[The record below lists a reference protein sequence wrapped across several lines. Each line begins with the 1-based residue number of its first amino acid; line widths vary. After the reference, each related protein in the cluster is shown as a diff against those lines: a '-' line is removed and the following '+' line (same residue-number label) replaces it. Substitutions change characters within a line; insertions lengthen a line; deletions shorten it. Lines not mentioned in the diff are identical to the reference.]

1 MTDFANSFIENATQ
15 CWGCGIFDALF
26 QVVSN
31 AGAAVYSR
39 VAYICI
45 GIFAVLFTFYVFW
58 VVLKHM
64 NPKKPDTS
72 KYSDTI
78 GKVVINSLFALTLL
92 GIGVAVPRF
101 VSMITFEPVANVAL
115 VYSQAAL
122 NTNTEFVNEHVKY
135 TPTPMADNGLYRPE
149 LRDSVIMLM
158 KTTITEFQSYMKLGI
173 VVMDKAFT
181 WRALLGIGSFLKHV
195 IIFAMGLYLLY
206 GFMKLFLR
214 FCFCFVDVIIAMA
227 MFAFFF
233 PISIMM
239 MSFKGS
245 QMPEWM
251 SKIGSGLGADQ
262 IKKLINAIVTVAA
275 SVIVYTVIM
284 VIIARF
290 FAADNVSTTELMNAI
305 TSGQVF
311 ESDLS
316 YDNVLAMTFGGAI
329 VLLYVLNFI
338 YSQIPQISKMVLSVF
353 NIEESDKFSK
363 QMADDMEKLAG
374 LLVNNVKTVGSV
386 IINKGEKK
394 ESDTDKK
401 SDEKSSD
408 EKPKDDKKK

>member
-1 MTDFANSFIENATQ
+1 M
-15 CWGCGIFDALF
+15 
-26 QVVSN
+26 V
-31 AGAAVYSR
+31 
-39 VAYICI
+39 
-45 GIFAVLFTFYVFW
+45 
-58 VVLKHM
+58 
-64 NPKKPDTS
+64 
-72 KYSDTI
+72 
-78 GKVVINSLFALTLL
+78 
-92 GIGVAVPRF
+92 
-101 VSMITFEPVANVAL
+101 TFEPVANIAL

-122 NTNTEFVNEHVKY
+122 NTDSNFVNEHVRY
-135 TPTPMADNGLYRPE
+135 TPKPMSDNGLYRPQ

-181 WRALLGIGSFLKHV
+181 WRALLGVGALLKHV

-214 FCFCFVDVIIAMA
+214 FCFCFVDVIVAMA

-233 PISIMM
+233 PISLMM
-239 MSFKGS
+239 MSFKGTE
-245 QMPEWM
+245 MPEWM
-251 SKIGSGLGADQ
+251 SKMGAGLGADQ
-262 IKKLINAIVTVAA
+262 IKKLINAIVTVAS

-305 TSGQVF
+305 NSGQVF

-316 YDNVLAMTFGGAI
+316 YDDVMTMTFAGAI

-353 NIEESDKFSK
+353 NIEQEDKLSQ
-363 QMADDMEKLAG
+363 QMANDMETLAG
-374 LLVNNVKTVGSV
+374 LFVDKVKTVGST
-386 IINKGEKK
+386 IINKGEK
-394 ESDTDKK
+394 
-401 SDEKSSD
+401 
-408 EKPKDDKKK
+408 PKDDTGGKKK

>member
-1 MTDFANSFIENATQ
+1 M
-15 CWGCGIFDALF
+15 
-26 QVVSN
+26 
-31 AGAAVYSR
+31 
-39 VAYICI
+39 
-45 GIFAVLFTFYVFW
+45 
-58 VVLKHM
+58 
-64 NPKKPDTS
+64 
-72 KYSDTI
+72 
-78 GKVVINSLFALTLL
+78 FALTLL

-101 VSMITFEPVANVAL
+101 ISMVTFEPVAQVAL
-115 VYSQAAL
+115 VYSQSAL

-135 TPTPMADNGLYRPE
+135 TPQKMADTGLYRPQ
-149 LRDSVIMLM
+149 LRDTVIMIM
-158 KTTITEFQSYMKLGI
+158 KTTITEFQAYMKLGI

-181 WRALLGIGSFLKHV
+181 WKALLGIGALLKHV

-214 FCFCFVDVIIAMA
+214 FCFCFVDVIVAMA

-245 QMPEWM
+245 EMPEWM
-251 SKIGSGLGADQ
+251 SKMGAGLGADQ
-262 IKKLINAIVTVAA
+262 IKKLINSIVTVAA

-290 FAADNVSTTELMNAI
+290 FAADNVSTNELMNAI

-316 YDNVLAMTFGGAI
+316 YDDVMTMTFGGAI

-338 YSQIPQISKMVLSVF
+338 YSQIPQVSKMILSVF
-353 NIEESDKFSK
+353 NIEQEDKLSQ
-363 QMADDMEKLAG
+363 QMANDMEKLTG
-374 LLVNNVKTVGSV
+374 LFVDKVKTIGSV
-386 IINKGEKK
+386 IVNKGEKK
-394 ESDTDKK
+394 ETESDTGG
-401 SDEKSSD
+401 
-408 EKPKDDKKK
+408 KKK

>member
-1 MTDFANSFIENATQ
+1 MTDFANTFIENATQ
-15 CWGCGIFDALF
+15 CWGCALFDTLF
-26 QVVSN
+26 QVISN

-39 VAYICI
+39 VAYLCI
-45 GIFAVLFTFYVFW
+45 GLFVVLFTVYVIW
-58 VVLKHM
+58 VVFKHL
-64 NPKKPDTS
+64 NFKKPDTS
-72 KYSDTI
+72 KYRDTI

-101 VSMITFEPVANVAL
+101 ISMVTFEPVAQVAL
-115 VYSQAAL
+115 VYSQSAL

-135 TPTPMADNGLYRPE
+135 TPQKMADTGLYRPQ
-149 LRDSVIMLM
+149 LRDTVIMIM
-158 KTTITEFQSYMKLGI
+158 KTTITEFQAYMKLGI

-181 WRALLGIGSFLKHV
+181 WKALLGIGALLKHV

-214 FCFCFVDVIIAMA
+214 FCFCFVDVIVAMA

-245 QMPEWM
+245 EMPEWM
-251 SKIGSGLGADQ
+251 SKMGAGLGADQ
-262 IKKLINAIVTVAA
+262 IKKLINSIVTVAA

-290 FAADNVSTTELMNAI
+290 FAADNVSTNELMNAI

-316 YDNVLAMTFGGAI
+316 YDDVMTMTFGGAI

-338 YSQIPQISKMVLSVF
+338 YSQIPQVSKMILSVF
-353 NIEESDKFSK
+353 NIEQEDKLSQ
-363 QMADDMEKLAG
+363 QMANDMEKLTG
-374 LLVNNVKTVGSV
+374 LFVDKVKSIGSV
-386 IINKGEKK
+386 IVNKGEKK
-394 ESDTDKK
+394 ETESDTGG
-401 SDEKSSD
+401 
-408 EKPKDDKKK
+408 KKK

>member
-1 MTDFANSFIENATQ
+1 MTDFANTFIEDVTQ
-15 CWGCGIFDALF
+15 CWGCAIFDNLF

-39 VAYICI
+39 IAYICI
-45 GIFAVLFTFYVFW
+45 GIFTLFFAAYVIW
-58 VVLKHM
+58 VVMKHL
-64 NPKKPDTS
+64 NPRKPDKT
-72 KYSDTI
+72 KYRDTI
-78 GKVVINSLFALTLL
+78 GKVIINSLFALILL
-92 GIGVAVPRF
+92 GIGVAVPRL
-101 VSMITFEPVANVAL
+101 VSMVTFEPVANIAL

-122 NTNTEFVNEHVKY
+122 NTDSNFVNEHVRY
-135 TPTPMADNGLYRPE
+135 TPKPMSDNGLYRPQ

-181 WRALLGIGSFLKHV
+181 WRALLGVGALLKHV

-214 FCFCFVDVIIAMA
+214 FCFCFVDVIVAMA

-233 PISIMM
+233 PISLMM
-239 MSFKGS
+239 MSFKGTE
-245 QMPEWM
+245 MPEWM
-251 SKIGSGLGADQ
+251 SKMGAGLGADQ
-262 IKKLINAIVTVAA
+262 IKKLINAIVTVAS

-305 TSGQVF
+305 NSGQVF

-316 YDNVLAMTFGGAI
+316 YDDVMTMTFAGAI

-353 NIEESDKFSK
+353 NIEQEDKLSQ
-363 QMADDMEKLAG
+363 QMANDMETLAG
-374 LLVNNVKTVGSV
+374 LFVDKVKTVGST
-386 IINKGEKK
+386 IINKGEK
-394 ESDTDKK
+394 
-401 SDEKSSD
+401 
-408 EKPKDDKKK
+408 PKDDTGGKKK